1 MLAQIK
7 RLGTDTAIY
16 GISTVVG
23 RFLNFILVPFYTNVL
38 HPSEYGVVANVYAI
52 IAFLNI
58 VYAYGMESAYFKYA
72 STKELGSERQ
82 NFSTPFISL
91 CVSSAVFSAILVAL
105 APSASRWLGV
115 PPTESSVVPL
125 SAGILFFDT
134 IAIVPFAS
142 LRMQQKPL
150 LFGTL
155 KILNI
160 VVNVAA
166 NLILLLHF
174 HAGVEGIFLSGLIA
188 SGVTVLVLV
197 PTIVRQ
203 FTPDFEGSLYRAL
216 LAFALPY
223 VPAGLASMVIQVV
236 DRPIMRLLTSD
247 ATLGVYQAN
256 YRLGIFMMLI
266 VSMFDYAWRPFFLA
280 HADAPDA
287 KKLFARVLTYFS
299 VFMTGVFLVLT
310 FFIGDIVRIRLF
322 GRTIIHPDYWGGL
335 SIVPVVLLA
344 YMFLGVYNNLIAGV
358 YIQKKTQHLPAI
370 TLIGALVNIA
380 ANFLLIPALGM
391 MGGAI
396 ATLLAYAAM
405 AAALY
410 RSVQSYYPVPY
421 EWGRIA
427 KVASSAAIAFVLFL
441 LCGPWVNHFV
451 LSVGLLLLFVVSL
464 YLMRFFDRQ
473 EMQAIGRLVRSGTT
487 GGRENPSMPAS
498 LE

>member
-38 HPSEYGVVANVYAI
+38 HPNEYGVVANVYAI

-82 NFSTPFISL
+82 NFSAPFISL
-91 CVSSAVFSAILVAL
+91 CVSSALFSAILVAV
-105 APSASRWLGV
+105 APSASRWMGV
-115 PPTESSVVPL
+115 PPADASVVPL
-125 SAGILFFDT
+125 SAGILFLDT
-134 IAIVPFAS
+134 VALVPFAS
-142 LRMQQKPL
+142 LRMQQKAL
-150 LFGTL
+150 LFGAL

-188 SGVTVLVLV
+188 SLVTVLALV

-203 FTPDFEGSLYRAL
+203 FTPEFPRSLYRAL
-216 LAFALPY
+216 LVFGLPY

-299 VFMTGVFLVLT
+299 AFMTCVFLVLT
-310 FFIGDIVRIRLF
+310 FFIGDIVRIRVF

-335 SIVPVVLLA
+335 SIVPVVLIA
-344 YMFLGVYNNLIAGV
+344 YMFLGIYNNLIAGV

-370 TLIGALVNIA
+370 TLIGALVNIV
-380 ANFLLIPALGM
+380 ANFLLIPSMGM

-405 AAALY
+405 AGALY

-427 KVASSAAIAFVLFL
+427 KVASSAAIALVLSRLCAPWLNHFA
-441 LCGPWVNHFV
+441 LCG
-451 LSVGLLLLFVVSL
+451 GLLLLFGASL
-464 YLMRFFDRQ
+464 YFMRFFDAE
-473 EMQAIGRLVRSGTT
+473 EMQAIGRLLRRGSAHGE
-487 GGRENPSMPAS
+487 GNPSVPDS